1 MNLSIPRLSVLPLP
15 ILAAAA
21 FVLIAA
27 CGGGGSPNVSTTT
40 PTENPN
46 INPTPP
52 EPPEPPAPPPNPT
65 PTLMLTSPISAN
77 GMPRAENAIILSGI
91 TLTSFSAPSANHLPH
106 LYYDGEYSV
115 NYGIAKINA
124 VEAFGRGLL
133 GANITVAVVDS
144 GVSVSHPNFT
154 NNRNINRIA
163 MDAARRFD
171 RDGNALTS
179 GALIDPTTI
188 LITNGTTMTI
198 GSHGTE
204 VAAIIGGSFNGPDG
218 YGHGVAP
225 VAPIL
230 PLRLSDLTPSTRQGE
245 NIPQFHLGGN
255 PEAAFRYATSLSVHI
270 INNSWGSGFDY
281 YGHYGGDQSKTIFF
295 RAPILR
301 QLLQVPGVNDGI
313 RHLINVHSS
322 IFGNE
327 DIAVVWAAGNE
338 GWNSTNGIIQITEAE
353 DYTTPITMSPAMTTY
368 TPQQLVDNFVA
379 VEVFNGAT
387 VSISFAGAT
396 LNLQHNAVNISATI
410 DAFEPNGFG
419 DYALAPLYHPR
430 LLGRYLAVVATDEN
444 DEIAS
449 FSNGCGSKGKYWCL
463 AAPGV
468 NITTASAQSN
478 DPRRVN
484 GTSFSAPH
492 VSGALA
498 LLKSRFPQMS
508 MSVLV
513 HLLLE
518 TATEINGDGIEDVDG
533 VDNVYGHGLLNVGAA
548 ILAQSSVTL
557 MVPSTQGIFL
567 RNAQTELPSSFA
579 GFAKRLNGV
588 AVAAEYLDGFYYD
601 APLGGMIKTQS
612 KKQPPLNF
620 AAEVF
625 DNNKAQTADGVF
637 AFAKNG
643 ALRAAGLQH
652 GALQVRHNWL
662 NKPSLWQN
670 TNGEFERRPFFADD
684 SGQSDE
690 MLLDI
695 GTNFRA
701 FAARGE
707 EQTAEYSQLG
717 LLWQQEFERLQM
729 AAAFSHIDEHD
740 TLLGGKFGGA
750 MPLTD
755 GGQIRQTDIGA
766 TFSLGKF
773 GGGGKWRAF
782 ANYQRADIDAHFG
795 GIVGEVSGLAA
806 EGWRGGLTAQN
817 WLRYGDSFRIGIGRE
832 TAINR
837 GDMILQLS
845 RASNPQKDENT
856 QIIRNRGYRVEEQ
869 RISLDSDTPMFMA
882 IGYGFAPGENSR
894 LSFGINY
901 HPQSTSALSIDW
913 RWDF

>member
-1 MNLSIPRLSVLPLP
+1 M
-15 ILAAAA
+15 
-21 FVLIAA
+21 
-27 CGGGGSPNVSTTT
+27 G
-40 PTENPN
+40 
-46 INPTPP
+46 
-52 EPPEPPAPPPNPT
+52 
-65 PTLMLTSPISAN
+65 
-77 GMPRAENAIILSGI
+77 
-91 TLTSFSAPSANHLPH
+91 
-106 LYYDGEYSV
+106 
-115 NYGIAKINA
+115 
-124 VEAFGRGLL
+124 
-133 GANITVAVVDS
+133 
-144 GVSVSHPNFT
+144 
-154 NNRNINRIA
+154 
-163 MDAARRFD
+163 
-171 RDGNALTS
+171 
-179 GALIDPTTI
+179 
-188 LITNGTTMTI
+188 
-198 GSHGTE
+198 
-204 VAAIIGGSFNGPDG
+204 
-218 YGHGVAP
+218 
-225 VAPIL
+225 API
-230 PLRLSDLTPSTRQGE
+230 P
-245 NIPQFHLGGN
+245 IP
-255 PEAAFRYATSLSVHI
+255 AFRYAIDNGAHI
-270 INNSWGSGFDY
+270 INNSWGGNRQEFPAILSKIVTIV
-281 YGHYGGDQSKTIFF
+281 GDSD
-295 RAPILR
+295 
-301 QLLQVPGVNDGI
+301 V
-313 RHLINVHSS
+313 
-322 IFGNE
+322 
-327 DIAVVWAAGNE
+327 AVVFAAGN
-338 GWNSTNGIIQITEAE
+338 STLAK
-353 DYTTPITMSPAMTTY
+353 P
-368 TPQQLVDNFVA
+368 
-379 VEVFNGAT
+379 
-387 VSISFAGAT
+387 
-396 LNLQHNAVNISATI
+396 HNIL
-410 DAFEPNGFG
+410 
-419 DYALAPLYHPR
+419 ALAPEAHPQVM
-430 LLGRYLAVVATDEN
+430 GRWLAVVATDQTN
-444 DEIAS
+444 SIAG
-449 FSNGCGSKGKYWCL
+449 FSDRCGGARYWCI

-468 NITTASAQSN
+468 SINSSN
-478 DPRRVN
+478 NAGLKPEENVGPSD
-484 GTSFSAPH
+484 GTSFAAPH

-498 LLKSRFPQMS
+498 LLKSRLPNTP

-513 HLLLE
+513 HILLS
-518 TATEINGDGIEDVDG
+518 TATDLGRVG
-533 VDNVYGHGLLNVGAA
+533 VDEVYGHGLVNIARA
-548 ILAQSSVTL
+548 ITVQSRITL
-557 MVPSTQGIFL
+557 VQLPSSSAQGIL
-567 RNAQTELPSSFA
+567 LQNARTELPSSFA

-637 AFAKNG
+637 AFSKNG

-670 TNGEFERRPFFADD
+670 TNGEFERRPFFADAR
-684 SGQSDE
+684 GHSDE
-690 MLLDI
+690 ILLDI

-707 EQTAEYSQLG
+707 EQTAEYSQFG
-717 LLWQQEFERLQM
+717 LLWQQEFERLPHLKL

-901 HPQSTSALSIDW
+901 RPQSTSALSIDW
-913 RWDF
+913 HWDF

>member
-1 MNLSIPRLSVLPLP
+1 MRGQHI
-15 ILAAAA
+15 
-21 FVLIAA
+21 
-27 CGGGGSPNVSTTT
+27 ST
-40 PTENPN
+40 
-46 INPTPP
+46 
-52 EPPEPPAPPPNPT
+52 
-65 PTLMLTSPISAN
+65 
-77 GMPRAENAIILSGI
+77 G
-91 TLTSFSAPSANHLPH
+91 
-106 LYYDGEYSV
+106 
-115 NYGIAKINA
+115 
-124 VEAFGRGLL
+124 
-133 GANITVAVVDS
+133 
-144 GVSVSHPNFT
+144 
-154 NNRNINRIA
+154 
-163 MDAARRFD
+163 
-171 RDGNALTS
+171 
-179 GALIDPTTI
+179 
-188 LITNGTTMTI
+188 
-198 GSHGTE
+198 
-204 VAAIIGGSFNGPDG
+204 
-218 YGHGVAP
+218 
-225 VAPIL
+225 
-230 PLRLSDLTPSTRQGE
+230 
-245 NIPQFHLGGN
+245 
-255 PEAAFRYATSLSVHI
+255 LSVHI
-270 INNSWGSGFDY
+270 INNSWGAGFNY

-313 RHLINVHSS
+313 RDLINVHAS
-322 IFGNE
+322 IFDNE
-327 DIAVVWAAGNE
+327 DIAVVWAAGNDY
-338 GWNSTNGIIQITEAE
+338 WNSTNGIIKTEEAADYITR
-353 DYTTPITMSPAMTTY
+353 ITMSPNTMDY

-379 VEVFNGAT
+379 VEIINGTT

-396 LNLQHNAVNISATI
+396 LNLQHNTVNISATI

-419 DYALAPLYHPR
+419 DYALAPLYHPQ

-444 DEIAS
+444 NNIAR

-468 NITTASAQSN
+468 RITAGSATSDN
-478 DPRRVN
+478 ARSAES

-498 LLKSRFPQMS
+498 LLKSRFPQMP
-508 MSVLV
+508 MSVIIN
-513 HLLLE
+513 LLLDS
-518 TATEINGDGIEDVDG
+518 ATGMGTCEGRTDSCVD
-533 VDNVYGHGLLNVGAA
+533 DVYGHGLVNISAA
-548 ILAQSSVTL
+548 IVVQDTVNL
-557 MVPSTQGIFL
+557 MVPSASAQGVLL
-567 RNAQTELPSSFA
+567 RNAHTELPSSFA

-637 AFAKNG
+637 AFAENG

-662 NKPSLWQN
+662 NKPSLWQS

-701 FAARGE
+701 FAASGE
-707 EQTAEYSQLG
+707 EQTAEYSQFG
-717 LLWQQEFERLQM
+717 LLWQQEFERLPHLKL

-901 HPQSTSALSIDW
+901 RPQSTSALSIDW
-913 RWDF
+913 HWDF

>member
-27 CGGGGSPNVSTTT
+27 CGGGGGGSPNVSTITPPGNQTPTT
-40 PTENPN
+40 PPDT
-46 INPTPP
+46 T
-52 EPPEPPAPPPNPT
+52 PPEPPAPPPNPT
-65 PTLMLTSPISAN
+65 PTLTLDSPIDTTN
-77 GMPRAENAIILSGI
+77 GIPQTESVITISGI
-91 TLTSFSAPSANHLPH
+91 NVNLLAPRGRVVALAAFR
-106 LYYDGEYSV
+106 DAEFSV
-115 NYGIAKINA
+115 NYGLDRINLDDPLA
-124 VEAFGRGLL
+124 RSYFG
-133 GANITVAVVDS
+133 NNSTVAVVDS
-144 GVSVSHPNFT
+144 GVRASHNTFSG
-154 NNRNINRIA
+154 NRNAILTA
-163 MDAARRFD
+163 AARRFD
-171 RDGNALTS
+171 GSGSALTS

-204 VAAIIGGSFNGPDG
+204 VAHIIAGRIHDASDTL
-218 YGHGVAP
+218 GHGVADG
-225 VAPIL
+225 ARIL
-230 PLRLSDLTPSTRQGE
+230 PLRISDTEATERDGNTNFQL
-245 NIPQFHLGGN
+245 NGN

-270 INNSWGSGFDY
+270 INNSWGTGFNY
-281 YGHYGGDQSKTIFF
+281 YGHYGGDQSKTISFS
-295 RAPILR
+295 APILR
-301 QLLQVPGVNDGI
+301 QLLQVPGVENNT
-313 RHLINVHSS
+313 RRLINDHAE
-322 IFGNE
+322 IFRNK

-338 GWNSTNGIIQITEAE
+338 GWNSTNGIITTEEAA

-379 VEVFNGAT
+379 VEIINGTT

-419 DYALAPLYHPR
+419 DFALAPLYHPE

-444 DEIAS
+444 NEIAS

-468 NITTASAQSN
+468 NITAASAQSN

-498 LLKSRFPQMS
+498 ILKSKVRTTMP

-513 HLLLE
+513 NILLH
-518 TATEINGDGIEDVDG
+518 TATDIGDPGIDD
-533 VDNVYGHGLLNVGAA
+533 VYGYGLVNVSAA
-548 ILAQSSVTL
+548 INAQGNVNL
-557 MVPSTQGIFL
+557 MVPSTQGVL
-567 RNAQTELPSSFA
+567 MRNAQTELPSSFA

-601 APLGGMIKTQS
+601 APLGGMIKAQS

-637 AFAKNG
+637 AFSKNG

-707 EQTAEYSQLG
+707 EQTAEYSQFG
-717 LLWQQEFERLQM
+717 LLWQQEFERLPHLKL

-901 HPQSTSALSIDW
+901 RPQSTSALSIDW